1 MSSAAGLLGFQRI
14 RKNLLTNWRG
24 WYHMN
29 SNIVGS
35 PTQDGMDLPLARIV
49 RCQPLESPHPMAKEK
64 TKADRRHQ
72 RIATPKGV
80 WVAWQDG
87 KQQNVSRVRDLNL
100 GGLFIA
106 TPTPLA
112 LGSTVTILLSVPE
125 GEIRGR
131 ATVRNI
137 VPREGM
143 GVQFTEISQ
152 QDQAR
157 VEKLV
162 TRLLSVES
170 SLPG

>member
-1 MSSAAGLLGFQRI
+1 
-14 RKNLLTNWRG
+14 
-24 WYHMN
+24 
-29 SNIVGS
+29 
-35 PTQDGMDLPLARIV
+35 
-49 RCQPLESPHPMAKEK
+49 MAKEK

-125 GEIRGR
+125 GEIRSR

-137 VPREGM
+137 VPGEGM
-143 GVQFTEISQ
+143 GVQFTEISHK
-152 QDQAR
+152 DQLR
-157 VEKLV
+157 VDKLV

>member
-1 MSSAAGLLGFQRI
+1 
-14 RKNLLTNWRG
+14 
-24 WYHMN
+24 
-29 SNIVGS
+29 
-35 PTQDGMDLPLARIV
+35 
-49 RCQPLESPHPMAKEK
+49 MAKEK

-137 VPREGM
+137 VPREGW
-143 GVQFTEISQ
+143 VFSSPKSASKIKREW
-152 QDQAR
+152 
-157 VEKLV
+157 KN
-162 TRLLSVES
+162 LSRAF
-170 SLPG
+170 